1 MATGTSYIT
10 CPVCGFAD
18 AQSTYNC
25 NTSEEWSM
33 CERCGYH
40 YERTRVSAHTDGE
53 DGEGRKVEFEEKEIR
68 DAHCVL
74 VCTNAD
80 RLGHASC
87 VCRTPADLER
97 LVAKVKEAPAIYSAA
112 FYTSCEDGVWWLKDV
127 FSDRRFRFDSYAD
140 IRRAIAASERVA
152 FARSADAAGGAAC

>member
-40 YERTRVSAHTDGE
+40 YERNRVNAHTDAE
-53 DGEGRKVEFEEKEIR
+53 DGEGRKVEFEEEEIR
-68 DAHCVL
+68 DAHCVF

-97 LVAKVKEAPAIYSAA
+97 LVAKVKEAPAIYPTA
-112 FYTSCEDGVWWLKDV
+112 FYTSYEDGIWRLNDV
-127 FSDRRFRFDSYAD
+127 FSDRCFRFDSYED
-140 IRRAIAASERVA
+140 WRRAIAESRRAKASA
-152 FARSADAAGGAAC
+152 GADAAGGAAC